1 MVKKNELIEFV
12 IDEVGFPNKGKG
24 TCEGIEIRVKGG
36 IKGQK
41 VSARVSRKRK
51 GYIEAKIIDV
61 IERSSLEKNLSFM
74 DMDESGSCTYQT
86 LLYEDELELKK
97 EQVLG
102 LFKKAGLND
111 INFLGIEK
119 SPVVEGYRNK
129 MEYTFGDEEK
139 DGPLVLGLHK
149 KGKFYSIVDSDGC
162 NLVDS
167 DFTNIRRT
175 IMNYFRDLGTPY
187 YKKTSH
193 VGFLRH
199 LVVRKALSTGEILV
213 NLVTSS
219 QGELDKE
226 GFVNRL
232 LDISN
237 LKGKIV
243 GILHNTNDSLS
254 DVVKADKLD
263 LLYGRDYII
272 EEILGLKFNISPFS
286 FFQTNTFG
294 AEKLYSIVRDFAG
307 DIEDKVVFDLYSGT
321 GTIAQIMAPVVKKVI
336 GIEIVEEAVDKAR
349 ENAKLNNLDN
359 VEFIA
364 RDVLK
369 AVDELNEKPDL
380 IVIDPPRDGIHPKA
394 INKIIDFNPESFVYV
409 SCNPVTLVRDLNVFV
424 ERGYRIE
431 KVKLMDMFPRTPHVE
446 TVVLLSRKNP
456 DDRIEID
463 IDLDELDITSA
474 ESKATYEEI
483 KDYVLKNH
491 SMKVSSLYISQ
502 VKRKLGIEMG
512 INYNLPKSKDVRVPQ
527 CPPEKGRF
535 ITEALN
541 HFRMV

>member
-12 IDEVGFPNKGKG
+12 IDEVEFPNKGKG
-24 TCEGIEIRVKGG
+24 TYDGVEIRVKGG
-36 IKGQK
+36 IKGQR

-51 GYIEAKIIDV
+51 GYVEAKIVDIV
-61 IERSSLEKNLSFM
+61 ERSPLEKNLALV
-74 DMDESGSCTYQT
+74 DMDESGSCTYAS
-86 LLYEDELELKK
+86 LLYEDELDLKK
-97 EQVLG
+97 EQVLA
-102 LFKKAGLND
+102 LFKKAGFED
-111 INFLGIEK
+111 INFLGIEG

-139 DGPLVLGLHK
+139 DGPLILGLHK
-149 KGKFYSIVDSDGC
+149 KGQFYSIVDSDGC

-167 DFTNIRRT
+167 DFTSIRKSV
-175 IMNYFRDLGTPY
+175 MNYFRDLATPFY
-187 YKKTSH
+187 HKKSH
-193 VGFLRH
+193 EGFLRH

-226 GFVNRL
+226 GFVNML
-232 LDISN
+232 LGISN
-237 LKGKIV
+237 LEGKIV
-243 GILHNTNDSLS
+243 GILHTTNDSLS
-254 DVVKADKLD
+254 DVVQADRLD

-294 AEKLYSIVRDFAG
+294 AERLYSIVREFAG
-307 DIEDKVVFDLYSGT
+307 DIDDKVVFDLYSGT

-364 RDVLK
+364 GDVLK

-409 SCNPVTLVRDLNVFV
+409 SCNPVTLVRDLNVFI

-431 KVKLMDMFPRTPHVE
+431 KVKLMDMFPRTAHVE
-446 TVVLLSRKNP
+446 TVVL
-456 DDRIEID
+456 IE
-463 IDLDELDITSA
+463 
-474 ESKATYEEI
+474 K
-483 KDYVLKNH
+483 K
-491 SMKVSSLYISQ
+491 
-502 VKRKLGIEMG
+502 
-512 INYNLPKSKDVRVPQ
+512 
-527 CPPEKGRF
+527 
-535 ITEALN
+535 
-541 HFRMV
+541 